1 MKIRI
6 EELNLET
13 LVALERERERESISL
28 FNMDLP
34 TQIYTSILLIN
45 RNKINKGI
53 KLFSNMLFLA
63 YTKSMLKNK
72 ILLSSFLFV

>member
-1 MKIRI
+1 MKIII

-13 LVALERERERESISL
+13 LVALERERESISL
-28 FNMDLP
+28 FNMGLP
-34 TQIYTSILLIN
+34 TQIHTNILLIN

>member
-13 LVALERERERESISL
+13 LVALERERESISL

>member
-13 LVALERERERESISL
+13 LVALERERESISL
-28 FNMDLP
+28 FNMGLP
-34 TQIYTSILLIN
+34 TQIHTNILLIN

>member
-13 LVALERERERESISL
+13 IVALERERESISL

-34 TQIYTSILLIN
+34 TQIHTNILLIN

>member
-1 MKIRI
+1 MKIII

-13 LVALERERERESISL
+13 LVALERERESISL

-34 TQIYTSILLIN
+34 TQIHTNILLIN

>member
-13 LVALERERERESISL
+13 FVALERERESISL